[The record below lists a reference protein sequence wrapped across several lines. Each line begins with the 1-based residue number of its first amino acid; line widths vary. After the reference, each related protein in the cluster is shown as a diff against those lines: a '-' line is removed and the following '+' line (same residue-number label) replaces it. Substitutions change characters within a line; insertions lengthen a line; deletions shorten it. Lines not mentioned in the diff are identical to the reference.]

1 MIRSQV
7 KTLVD
12 QCFNQGVE
20 QGLWSEAAA
29 NLYTVEVPRHD
40 GQGDF
45 ATNFAMVLAGKEK
58 RNPREIAGQLVELL
72 NRDEDLLDKVEIAGP

>member
-12 QCFNQGVE
+12 QCFQQGVE
-20 QGLWSEAAA
+20 QNLWSDAAA
-29 NLYTVEVPRHD
+29 NLYNVEVPRHG

-45 ATNFAMVLAGKEK
+45 STNFAMVLAGKEK
-58 RNPREIAGQLVELL
+58 RNPREIAGQLV
-72 NRDEDLLDKVEIAGP
+72 